1 MTQADHGE
9 RKKEKAAL
17 PNRRDPAPGRAT
29 LPSAPGLPLSTR
41 DRGGGSPPP
50 GTLSFF
56 HPWGLGAPVRRAT
69 REPSVPPLP
78 GFAFPGEEQV
88 RNAGA
93 CDGDLG
99 ITKWFA
105 SLSFALGAEFAADAG
120 PGADPRRAVRHPNPQ
135 ERGRVGSGTL
145 HRARTAAPAGIER
158 KGGPRRETPLPDR
171 LHLLHVAHN
180 APTTAPG
187 VEEPNAPHRD
197 RGFAPT
203 PLSVE
208 FSSSCDVQ
216 IDPAP
221 MQTFPPFFPNSAPVQ
236 LLSNRR

>member
-69 REPSVPPLP
+69 RAPSVPPLP

-120 PGADPRRAVRHPNPQ
+120 PGADPRRAVRHP
-135 ERGRVGSGTL
+135 
-145 HRARTAAPAGIER
+145 APGAHCS
-158 KGGPRRETPLPDR
+158 PRRDLEKGRPEERDPTPGP
-171 LHLLHVAHN
+171 A
-180 APTTAPG
+180 
-187 VEEPNAPHRD
+187 
-197 RGFAPT
+197 APT
-203 PLSVE
+203 PCCPQRADYGAGS
-208 FSSSCDVQ
+208 
-216 IDPAP
+216 
-221 MQTFPPFFPNSAPVQ
+221 
-236 LLSNRR
+236 